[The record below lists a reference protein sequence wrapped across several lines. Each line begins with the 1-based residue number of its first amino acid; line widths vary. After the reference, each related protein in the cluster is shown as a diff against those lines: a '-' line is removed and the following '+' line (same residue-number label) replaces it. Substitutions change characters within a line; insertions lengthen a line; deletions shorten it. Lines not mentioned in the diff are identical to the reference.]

1 IYNVE
6 KKRLQPS
13 SSDDNE
19 PAGRNEKK
27 RLQPLSLDNAVYAGK
42 NELENYIASTKKPR
56 FSNFVVENKENILNW
71 SSEKSFFDQ
80 DQLFTLWKQ
89 RFALVFRSS
98 EKEMMKD
105 TLKTSKTDKEVW
117 TTIREMVAAK
127 EKVHDRFT
135 IAGLN
140 TLASMSQ
147 NVERS
152 QADYIKSLEKQS
164 STQEINDNNT
174 QEVADTTTQELDDER
189 NDSITQ
195 EPLMMKKTQEQVF
208 IAKPVARLAT
218 PYHVDHL
225 SALKPTLNA
234 LFQMK

>member
-19 PAGRNEKK
+19 PAGRN
-27 RLQPLSLDNAVYAGK
+27 DNAVYAGK

-195 EPLMMKKTQEQVF
+195 EVGDESDATTYFHEAHQQVF